1 MVASRVFSAAD
12 IAADPVY
19 AEREDI
25 ITVDD
30 PDLGPVRMQAVI
42 PHFRRAPGAVWR
54 TGPALGEDN
63 ALVYGE
69 WLGIDDKRLAQ
80 LEDDDVI

>member
-1 MVASRVFSAAD
+1 
-12 IAADPVY
+12 
-19 AEREDI
+19 
-25 ITVDD
+25 
-30 PDLGPVRMQAVI
+30 MQAVI

-69 WLGIDDKRLAQ
+69 WLGIDGKRLAE
-80 LEDDDVI
+80 LEDDGVI